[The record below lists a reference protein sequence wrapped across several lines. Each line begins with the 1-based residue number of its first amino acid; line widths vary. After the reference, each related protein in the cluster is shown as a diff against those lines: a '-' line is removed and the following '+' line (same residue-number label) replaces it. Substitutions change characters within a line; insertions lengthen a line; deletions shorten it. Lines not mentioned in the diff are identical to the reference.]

1 MRRETLGHYAATGRS
16 VALVGRDPA
25 RCGGTCI
32 NVACV
37 PTKDLVV
44 SAAAT
49 REILGATLFCVD
61 SQELVNLVALA
72 MRAGTTAD
80 ELLHGV

>member
-1 MRRETLGHYAATGRS
+1 M
-16 VALVGRDPA
+16 
-25 RCGGTCI
+25 
-32 NVACV
+32 
-37 PTKDLVV
+37 

-61 SQELVNLVALA
+61 SPELVNLVALA